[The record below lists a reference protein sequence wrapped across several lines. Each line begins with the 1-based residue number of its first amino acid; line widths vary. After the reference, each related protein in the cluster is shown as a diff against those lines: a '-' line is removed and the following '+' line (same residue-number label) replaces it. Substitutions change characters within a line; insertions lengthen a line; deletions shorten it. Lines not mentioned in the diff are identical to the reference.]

1 MRRPAAPLLAPLLA
15 QLLVALFAA
24 CAADPDKAPDDGA
37 GDRADTDGACALLG
51 RSRAQVL
58 SEATP
63 ALPGPLAVGA
73 AGDLLLQNERAAF
86 VITAPDTHKT
96 YYYYGGVVADAA
108 PMQGCDFAGE
118 DKLDEIAPVLGT
130 LNLTDLAASTLRG
143 FRGTRATVLNDGS
156 DGGAAIVR
164 VEGTD
169 DTHWLVEYELIGQ
182 KIAEG
187 GKAPSLPWGLALQI
201 DHILEPGSNVLRS
214 EWTFTNTTDAPLE
227 LLAAH
232 LLSFGPSLDVV
243 SYADTRLTV
252 GGFGLTAGIP
262 YLVAADGEG
271 AYAFTV
277 EQGNLAYVPISGID
291 VALDLNQALSAP
303 IALAPG
309 ASATRTTFFAV
320 SPTDGAPA
328 TAALTALN
336 PTLVPGKTATP
347 ATVTA
352 RVTGPDGAPVHHARI
367 ELLAGE
373 DAQVMDLGWTDAA
386 GSAALN
392 LPAFTPAWA
401 YALRVIADGREPVTL
416 EAPGAGS
423 LALRLPAPAGLRL
436 QIDEDGAPVPAR
448 VALLRDD
455 GWRSTLWTDGDDT
468 LPLRPGAY
476 QATVTRG
483 YEYAPEVVN
492 LTIGEGETGALQA
505 TLRRVVDTTGWASAD
520 THTHSE
526 QSPDS
531 RTRVDV
537 QLLHA
542 AAHGLEVMLHTEHEH
557 IIDAYSGLDPALR
570 RHVASLIGQEVTA
583 TMPEHMTLLPVR
595 PDGSPRGGFVE
606 WYGMDL
612 TRLFAAMRARAP
624 GGATIFNHPGYMWRV
639 DWDLLAAAPRIT
651 DPARLGL
658 ADDRSTWSWDF
669 DGMEVMNGLGDPFTG
684 GNGRFLLWQSALHAG
699 HAITAVASSDDHGG
713 EEFGFPRTYLPV
725 ASDRP
730 SDFRQEELVNAIL
743 DGTATLSAGAFAR
756 VSLDGAGPGAL
767 VPAGGGA
774 ATLSVDVQ
782 AIPEIDVSHAIVF
795 VNCAVVARLPA
806 DDRAGLQKLRASL
819 PLSFTEDSTLV
830 VAVFGEGALPDGL
843 PTPSANTPR
852 ALTNAI
858 YIDAD
863 GDGAWSPPGGR
874 ACETALGL
882 EAP

>member
-1 MRRPAAPLLAPLLA
+1 MRRLPAPLLAALLT
-15 QLLVALFAA
+15 A
-24 CAADPDKAPDDGA
+24 CAADPASKPDGA
-37 GDRADTDGACALLG
+37 GEGGDTAAGCALRG
-51 RSRAQVL
+51 QAKAAVL
-58 SEATP
+58 TEPEP

-73 AGDLLLQNERAAF
+73 AGDLLLQNEHAAF
-86 VITAPDTHKT
+86 VITAPGSDKT

-108 PMQGCDFAGE
+108 PMDGCDFAGD

-143 FRGTRATVLNDGS
+143 FRGTRATVLRDGS
-156 DGGAAIVR
+156 DGGAAVVR

-187 GKAPSLPWGLALQI
+187 GKAPSAPWGLALQI
-201 DHILEPGSNVLRS
+201 DHILEPGSRVLRS
-214 EWTFTNTTDAPLE
+214 EWTFTNTTNAPLE

-243 SYADTRLTV
+243 RYADTQLSF
-252 GGFGLTAGIP
+252 GGFALSAGIP

-303 IALAPG
+303 IALPPG

-336 PTLVPGKTATP
+336 PTLVPGKNATP
-347 ATVTA
+347 ATVRA
-352 RVTGPDGAPVHHARI
+352 RVQGPDGAPVEHARV
-367 ELLAGE
+367 ELLAGD
-373 DAQVMDLGWTDAA
+373 DAQVMDLGWTDAT
-386 GSAALN
+386 GAADLN
-392 LPAFTPAWA
+392 LPSFTPAWS
-401 YALRVIADGREPVTL
+401 YGLRVIADGREPL
-416 EAPGAGS
+416 RIDAPSAGAVD
-423 LALRLPAPAGLRL
+423 LRLPAPAALRL
-436 QIDEDGAPVPAR
+436 QVSENGAPVPAR
-448 VALLRDD
+448 VALRRDD
-455 GWRSTLWTDGDDT
+455 GWRHTLWTDGDDT

-476 QATVTRG
+476 VATVSRG
-483 YEYAPEVVN
+483 YEYAPVVVN
-492 LTIGEGETGALQA
+492 LELGEGETGALSA
-505 TLRRVVDTTGWASAD
+505 ELRRVVDTAGWISAD

-531 RTRVDV
+531 RTPVTV

-583 TMPEHMTLLPVR
+583 TMPEHMTMLPVA
-595 PDGSPRGGFVE
+595 PDGSPRGGFVA

-612 TRLFAAMRARAP
+612 ERLFAAMRARAP

-639 DWDLLAAAPRIT
+639 DWDVLAASPRIT
-651 DPARLGL
+651 DPAALGL
-658 ADDRSTWSWDF
+658 GPDRSTWSWDF
-669 DGMEVMNGLGDPFTG
+669 DGMEVMNGLSDPFAS

-699 HAITAVASSDDHGG
+699 HPITAVASSDDHSG
-713 EEFGFPRTYLPV
+713 EEMGFPRTYLPV
-725 ASDRP
+725 ERDDPA
-730 SDFRQEELVNAIL
+730 DFEQADLVDAVL

-756 VSLDGAGPGAL
+756 VSVGGAGPGAL
-767 VPAGGGA
+767 VRAEGGA
-774 ATLSVDVQ
+774 LSLDIEVQ
-782 AIPEIDVSHAIVF
+782 AIPEIDVSHVVVF
-795 VNCAVVARLPA
+795 ANCAVVAREA
-806 DDRAGLQKLRASL
+806 AQDRAGVIKLQAAL
-819 PLSFTEDSTLV
+819 PLRFTEDSTLV
-830 VAVFGEGALPDGL
+830 VAAFGEGTFPDGL
-843 PTPSANTPR
+843 PTPSAGAPR

-863 GDGAWSPPGGR
+863 GDGAWTPPGGR
-874 ACETALGL
+874 ACEADLS
-882 EAP
+882 APSSAP